1 MHALTIEWGNDLP
14 NKEHHAFL
22 SDIEVGLTCATQTN
36 LQHDV
41 ACGTKAHDEW
51 PSART

>member
-22 SDIEVGLTCATQTN
+22 SDIEVG
-36 LQHDV
+36 
-41 ACGTKAHDEW
+41 AHLCNSDQF
-51 PSART
+51 AA